1 VNPQGVVNVFSYA
14 PAGNPIAPG
23 EFINIY
29 GTGLP
34 ARAAVAP
41 PFPTSLNGVQLMIN
55 NTPAP
60 LYTIMATNVYAV
72 VPYSVTGPTATIVL
86 SNGSAQSNTVTVPV
100 SATAPGVASLAASGL
115 GAGAITHANG
125 TVVSSSSPAAP
136 GETVVIYLAGLGAVT
151 PSVADGTQPKGL
163 STTNSVLAV
172 YFGGVS
178 ADTSSIAYQGLTP
191 QYPGLYQINVKI
203 PMTVAPGAAVAL
215 AIQTT
220 NGFTDM
226 VDIAIQ

>member
-1 VNPQGVVNVFSYA
+1 
-14 PAGNPIAPG
+14 
-23 EFINIY
+23 
-29 GTGLP
+29 
-34 ARAAVAP
+34 
-41 PFPTSLNGVQLMIN
+41 MIN

-60 LYTIMATNVYAV
+60 LYLITATNVYAV

-86 SNGSAQSNTVTVPV
+86 SNGSTQSNTVTIPV
-100 SATAPGVASLAASGL
+100 AATSPGVASLAASGL
-115 GAGAITHANG
+115 GAGAITHADNS
-125 TVVSSSSPAAP
+125 VVSATNPAAP
-136 GETVVIYLAGLGAVT
+136 GETVVIYVAGLGAVS
-151 PSVADGTQPKGL
+151 PPVADGTQPKGL

-191 QYPGLYQINVKI
+191 LYPGLYQINVKI